1 MSKGDR
7 IRHKFRSLVGCI
19 AKHHTLI
26 ACADCLQLAVI
37 HEMLFCFQC
46 LVYAHGNIGG
56 LLINGSDNGTVISI
70 ESEFSSVISDLANG
84 IANDF
89 LDIYV
94 CFGGDFAHYQYKT
107 GGSAG
112 LAGNT
117 AHRILFH
124 QCVQD
129 GIRNLVT
136 DFVWMAFGYG
146 FGSK

>member
-1 MSKGDR
+1 M
-7 IRHKFRSLVGCI
+7 FF
-19 AKHHTLI
+19 
-26 ACADCLQLAVI
+26 CL
-37 HEMLFCFQC
+37 QC
-46 LVYAHGNIGG
+46 LVYAHSNIGG
-56 LLINGSDNGTVISI
+56 LLINGSDNGTVIGI
-70 ESEFSSVISDLANG
+70 ESEFSSGISDLANG

-117 AHRILFH
+117 AHRVLFH

-129 GIRNLVT
+129 CIGNLVT
-136 DFVWMAFGYG
+136 DFVRMAFGYR